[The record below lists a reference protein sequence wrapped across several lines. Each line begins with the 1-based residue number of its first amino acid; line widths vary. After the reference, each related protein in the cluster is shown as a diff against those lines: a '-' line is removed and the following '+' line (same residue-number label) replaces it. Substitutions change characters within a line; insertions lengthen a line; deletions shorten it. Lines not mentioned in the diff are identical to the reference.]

1 MPASNSK
8 NPGLNRFAWFVNFI
22 LVFGV
27 AFAVF
32 QVSSDE
38 VTGSDKVLNKSV
50 DFVNRTF
57 SSLDLGSEWN
67 RSKLEMRIHR
77 GINEERAAY
86 GLDRLEYKQSLV
98 SPARYHSAD
107 MANESYFAHDSPA
120 GESMAD
126 RYQKFDISGCGWK
139 GENIYYFEDYYVDNL
154 TEFADTVVAGW
165 MNSKGH
171 RENILTP
178 EFDSE
183 AIGVYRTEVE
193 DKIYITE
200 NFCG

>member
-1 MPASNSK
+1 MPVSNTGNS
-8 NPGLNRFAWFVNFI
+8 GLNRFVWFVNFL

-32 QVSSDE
+32 QVSSGE
-38 VTGSDKVLNKSV
+38 LTKSDKVLNKSFN
-50 DFVNRTF
+50 FVNKTF

-67 RSKLEMRIHR
+67 RSKLEMKVHRSINDVRIAH
-77 GINEERAAY
+77 
-86 GLDRLEYKQSLV
+86 GLDRLSYKQDLV
-98 SPARYHSAD
+98 ALARYHSED
-107 MANESYFAHDSPA
+107 MANENYFAHDSPG
-120 GESMAD
+120 GESMVD

-139 GENIYYFEDYYVDNL
+139 GENIYYFEEYYVDNL

-183 AIGVYRTEVE
+183 AIGVYRTGSG
-193 DKIYITE
+193 DKIYVTQ

>member
-1 MPASNSK
+1 MPASNSED
-8 NPGLNRFAWFVNFI
+8 PGLNRFAWFVNFI

-38 VTGSDKVLNKSV
+38 VTRSDRFLNKSV
-50 DFVNRTF
+50 DFVNETF

-67 RSKLEMRIHR
+67 RSKLEIEIHR
-77 GINEERAAY
+77 GINEERASHS
-86 GLDRLEYKQSLV
+86 LDRLEYKHNLV
-98 SPARYHSAD
+98 GLARYHSAD
-107 MANESYFAHDSPA
+107 MANESYFAHNSPG
-120 GESMAD
+120 GESMED
-126 RYQKFDISGCGWK
+126 RYRKFDISGCGWK

-178 EFDSE
+178 GFDSE
-183 AIGVYRTEVE
+183 AIGVYRT
-193 DKIYITE
+193 DIGNKIYITE